1 MVEVE
6 KCLFCNVEVS
16 PKYKPFCSMRC
27 KDLDLGKWF
36 NENYRIETDE
46 KLEVVESSR
55 TGIDEG

>member
-1 MVEVE
+1 MFKIE
-6 KCLFCNVEVS
+6 KCLVCNVEVS